1 MRSAGPVLISHDR
14 NQHKDTDTMQAAVL
28 REPGRLESSELP
40 EPPVPGP
47 GEALVAV
54 RRVGI
59 CGTDFHA
66 YSGQQNFFAY
76 PRVLGH
82 ELAVEVLALGPILN
96 GSTEASGVT
105 VGAECAVMPY
115 LSCGQCRPCRWGLT
129 NCCER
134 IEVLGVTVDGGLRE
148 RMLLPTSA
156 LHARPG
162 LSLDQLAL
170 VETLGIGMHAVE
182 RARPR
187 SSDTALVVGTGPIGL
202 AVAQC
207 LAGRVAAVVVTDRS
221 DDRLAFARRT
231 LGVASAL
238 DGADLVRAV
247 ADEFGGE
254 LPTLVFDATGS
265 RASMERSFGLVG
277 AGGRLILVGH
287 TIGVLEFDNP
297 LFHRRELEVL
307 ASRNAL
313 RTDWATVLDLVS
325 NGTLDPVPWISHRPT
340 LDSVVVDLPSL
351 VGDGQLLVKAIVDIG
366 PARGSGVKS

>member
-1 MRSAGPVLISHDR
+1 M
-14 NQHKDTDTMQAAVL
+14 
-28 REPGRLESSELP
+28 
-40 EPPVPGP
+40 
-47 GEALVAV
+47 
-54 RRVGI
+54 
-59 CGTDFHA
+59 
-66 YSGQQNFFAY
+66 
-76 PRVLGH
+76 LGH

-115 LSCGQCRPCRWGLT
+115 LSCGQCRPCRWGLA

-207 LAGRVAAVVVTDRS
+207 LAGRVAAVAVTDRS

-231 LGVASAL
+231 LGVA
-238 DGADLVRAV
+238 
-247 ADEFGGE
+247 
-254 LPTLVFDATGS
+254 
-265 RASMERSFGLVG
+265 VG
-277 AGGRLILVGH
+277 
-287 TIGVLEFDNP
+287 P
-297 LFHRRELEVL
+297 
-307 ASRNAL
+307 
-313 RTDWATVLDLVS
+313 
-325 NGTLDPVPWISHRPT
+325 
-340 LDSVVVDLPSL
+340 
-351 VGDGQLLVKAIVDIG
+351 
-366 PARGSGVKS
+366 